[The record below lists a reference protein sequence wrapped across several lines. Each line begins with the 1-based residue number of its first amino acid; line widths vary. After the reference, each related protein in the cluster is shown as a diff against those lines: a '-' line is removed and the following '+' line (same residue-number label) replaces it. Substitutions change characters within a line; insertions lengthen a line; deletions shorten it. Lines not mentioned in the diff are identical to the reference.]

1 MAASERAP
9 AAGLQLLFLSRVLPS
24 LQDSFPRS
32 LSCLGQR
39 CLAEVLGYPTPS
51 ATSVLE
57 DPYRISQVMLVVVN
71 PGGVFS
77 VASTAGTIPC
87 CRDVLVCKDGMM
99 VCSLSIRPTS
109 SAGQARFL

>member
-1 MAASERAP
+1 MAASEGAP

-32 LSCLGQR
+32 LSCLGPR

-57 DPYRISQVMLVVVN
+57 DPYKMSQVMLVVVN
-71 PGGVFS
+71 PGGVFN
-77 VASTAGTIPC
+77 VASTAGTIPR
-87 CRDVLVCKDGMM
+87 CRDVPVCKDGMM